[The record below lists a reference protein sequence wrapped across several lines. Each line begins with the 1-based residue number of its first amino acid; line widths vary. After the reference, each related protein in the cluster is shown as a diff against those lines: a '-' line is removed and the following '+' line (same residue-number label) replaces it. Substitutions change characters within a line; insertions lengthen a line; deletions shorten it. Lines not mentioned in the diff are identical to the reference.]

1 MDAQL
6 KKYLDFYQSV
16 DQFGKDNHYELTV
29 TAPGEIEYK
38 MKVLDKHQSSPGHA
52 HGGAIAG
59 LMDSTLGVAALSHA
73 MSLQCLCSTV
83 EFKINFIAPA
93 VLGSTLRGVG
103 KIDHKGK
110 SLVITSAEIFDENGK
125 LIAKGMGTFNLYPMD
140 KKDFMKGMIG

>member
-16 DQFGKDNHYELTV
+16 DKFGQDNKYELTIHE
-29 TAPGEIEYK
+29 AGNIEYK
-38 MKVLDKHQSSPGHA
+38 MKMTERHESSPGFI

-59 LMDSTLGVAALSHA
+59 LMDATLGVAALSHA

-93 VLGSTLRGVG
+93 IPGKTLRGAG

-110 SLVITSAEIFDENGK
+110 SLVITSAEIFDEQNK

-140 KKDFMKGMIG
+140 KKDFMKGV